1 VNEPATMRGEAVM
14 LEWPEHGVALATM
27 TRANAMNTL
36 SLELIDELGE
46 VVASTRQVRAR
57 ALIITGAGRA
67 FCGGAHLKYFEDP
80 ASPIGTTP
88 EDIRDKYLWRI
99 ASLFDG
105 LEELPFPTIAAING
119 YALGGGFEMALSCDF
134 RIMSKSARVGLPEVV
149 LGATPG
155 AGGVQKLHRFVGRGK
170 SLEWILLGKHLTAA
184 EIEPYGLLYAAVE
197 PDAVLQT
204 ALGLA
209 QALKALSPNA
219 IAQAKT
225 SIYIADDADSRS
237 ARRAGLEALTALVGG
252 RDWKEGMAAFAEKRK
267 PRFDTF

>member
-1 VNEPATMRGEAVM
+1 MRGEAVT
-14 LEWPEHGVALATM
+14 LEWSERGVAVATM
-27 TRANAMNTL
+27 SRPDSMNTL
-36 SLELIDELGE
+36 SLELIEELSQI
-46 VVASTRQVRAR
+46 AALTRQHRAR
-57 ALIITGAGRA
+57 ALIITGSGRA
-67 FCGGAHLKYFEDP
+67 FSCGAHLKYFEDP

-99 ASLFDG
+99 ATLFDA

-119 YALGGGFEMALSCDF
+119 YAFGGGFEMALSCDF

-155 AGGVQKLHRFVGRGK
+155 AGGVQKLHRFAGRGK

-197 PDAVLQT
+197 PDALLET
-204 ALGLA
+204 ALQLA
-209 QALKALSPNA
+209 RALKALSPSA

-237 ARRAGLEALTALVGG
+237 ARRAGLEALTSLIGG

>member
-1 VNEPATMRGEAVM
+1 VSEAAIMRGEAVT
-14 LEWPEHGVALATM
+14 LEWPERGIAVATM
-27 TRANAMNTL
+27 TRAQAMNTL
-36 SLELIDELGE
+36 SLELIDELGRI
-46 VVASTRQVRAR
+46 VALTRAQRAR
-57 ALIITGAGRA
+57 ALIITGSGRA
-67 FCGGAHLKYFEDP
+67 FSTGAHLKYFDDP

-99 ASLFDG
+99 ATLFDS

-119 YALGGGFEMALSCDF
+119 YALGGGFELALSCDF
-134 RIMSKSARVGLPEVV
+134 RIISTSARVGLPEVV

-197 PDAVLQT
+197 PDAVVAT
-204 ALGLA
+204 ARELA
-209 QALKALSPNA
+209 RALKALSPNA

-225 SIYIADDADSRS
+225 SIYVADDADSRS
-237 ARRAGLEALTALVGG
+237 ARRAGIEALTSLIGG
-252 RDWKEGMAAFAEKRK
+252 RDWREGMAAFAEKRK
-267 PRFDTF
+267 PRFDSF